1 MAKFCRKCGTALVDG
16 ACPNCSKSVEKEDI
30 NVKKLEEQKVADKSS
45 KIEKNIEKGEKIEKT
60 VKKSETKDAKDVKE
74 EKITRNE
81 EISLKNEEL
90 TAKTV
95 KVGHDDDDDEN
106 EGNSQIGEII
116 NKFVNIIKNMFKK
129 PVNTIKENLKLDN
142 FNLAIG
148 SIVLN
153 AIIFGLFVHMFIDSC
168 LKPFGVNLNNI
179 ENLITTISDNLVN
192 LKNLNI
198 GPKCAFGM
206 GIVSGLIILILYL
219 MHTQVYKK
227 NLNIKKIVVL
237 TGICEAFFSV
247 GLVIAMVA
255 SLISPVFAL
264 LVFVFFCIL
273 FMVHMHQGYM
283 ELAKTNM
290 DKSVYTYM
298 VGMTVPVIG
307 LILLTLIG
315 SVACLL
321 VVSYSAYNKNIG
333 NISSAITSKAR
344 K

>member
-16 ACPNCSKSVEKEDI
+16 ICPNCSKSVEKEDV
-30 NVKKLEEQKVADKSS
+30 NTKKLEEQKDVVEPS
-45 KIEKNIEKGEKIEKT
+45 KIEKNIEKEEKIEKT
-60 VKKSETKDAKDVKE
+60 TKELETKEIKE
-74 EKITRNE
+74 EKVSKKE
-81 EISLKNEEL
+81 EGTLKNDEL
-90 TAKTV
+90 TSKTV
-95 KVGHDDDDDEN
+95 KVNTDDEDDD
-106 EGNSQIGEII
+106 GNSQIGEII
-116 NKFVNIIKNMFKK
+116 NKFINIAKNMFKK

-153 AIIFGLFVHMFIDSC
+153 AILFGVFIHVFIDSC
-168 LKPFGVNLNNI
+168 LKPFGVNLDNI
-179 ENLITTISDNLVN
+179 ENLITTVSDNLVK

-198 GPKCAFGM
+198 GPKCAIGM

-255 SLISPVFAL
+255 SLISPVLAL
-264 LVFVFFCIL
+264 LVFVFFGVM
-273 FMVHMHQGYM
+273 FMIHMHQGYM
-283 ELAKTNM
+283 ELTKTNM
-290 DKSVYTYM
+290 DKSVYSYM
-298 VGMTVPVIG
+298 AGMTIPAIG
-307 LILLTLIG
+307 MVLLTLIG

-321 VVSYSAYNKNIG
+321 VVSYSAYNKNTG
-333 NISSAITSKAR
+333 NISNSIKNQAR